1 MAAANVGRM
10 AGRFAFRAR
19 AARPQFHP
27 RSSGAQP
34 QYQFHRSLPR
44 SFEEARIKTRLRREL
59 VSLFPLHNATASS
72 RLVSLISGGSKS
84 LELLSLGQSALSSQ
98 SETIREGV
106 GFRRVLAMA
115 ARLVVAGRVAAPP
128 ARLLS
133 PSPRVHRATFVTTSR
148 SSGGFHLE
156 QDGLS
161 SSSSRS
167 AVPLSPVPKKRNATR
182 ISLGAAV
189 LRNFQ
194 AGFEHFSRLKDDG

>member
-84 LELLSLGQSALSSQ
+84 LECWLQHCLRSPKSVA
-98 SETIREGV
+98 SEPSREQC
-106 GFRRVLAMA
+106 FEA
-115 ARLVVAGRVAAPP
+115 
-128 ARLLS
+128 
-133 PSPRVHRATFVTTSR
+133 
-148 SSGGFHLE
+148 
-156 QDGLS
+156 
-161 SSSSRS
+161 SRS